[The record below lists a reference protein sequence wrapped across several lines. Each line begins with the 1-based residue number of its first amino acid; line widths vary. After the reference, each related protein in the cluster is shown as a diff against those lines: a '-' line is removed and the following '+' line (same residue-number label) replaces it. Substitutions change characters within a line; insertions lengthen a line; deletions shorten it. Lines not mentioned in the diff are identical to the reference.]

1 MEKLRES
8 ELHRNSGRKGEELMK
23 RAMWKMTAVFALV
36 LGSFTI
42 ASSYEAMVGPTGV
55 LKYNAEKSCGGYT
68 LFSPMVNCKT
78 TYLIDIEGNVVHK
91 WDTQY
96 APGAYGM
103 LLPNGNL
110 LRGGVVDDA
119 PCSIGGTGG
128 IVQEIDWDGNVVWEY
143 KLAAATEIQHHCFS
157 RMPNG
162 NTLILAWEFKSID
175 EAIAKGRDPD
185 TIPASVIIGNKWHTG
200 FWVDFVREVNA
211 KKETVWEWHVWDH
224 TGQGPNKLDL
234 NYHLPLPMGEVYPNF
249 DWTHFNTVDYVPER
263 DQILLN
269 SRNFS
274 ETYLVNHKTG
284 SIEWRWGNPS
294 AYGQGKAPSFY
305 DNGDQ
310 QIFGSHNASS
320 LPNGNIQ
327 IFDNGS
333 ERPEGNRSAV
343 IEVDPKTNKTV
354 WEYSAKDS
362 TSFFSYRQGSA
373 QRLPNGNIL
382 VTSTNH
388 GHIFEVTPRKEIV
401 WDYVVPIRGG
411 KPVCTIEDGDMHNG
425 ITNMVHRAYRYG
437 SDYEGLKGRDLSAKG
452 PLAENCPQFYKVFSM
467 N

>member
-1 MEKLRES
+1 M
-8 ELHRNSGRKGEELMK
+8 N
-23 RAMWKMTAVFALV
+23 RATWKIAAFIALV
-36 LGSFTI
+36 LGTVTVAI
-42 ASSYEAMVGPTGV
+42 SYEAMVGPTGV
-55 LKYNAEKSCGGYT
+55 LKYNQEKTYGGYT
-68 LFSPMVNCKT
+68 LFSPMVSSKT
-78 TYLIDIEGNVVHK
+78 TYLIDMEGNLVHK

-96 APGAYGM
+96 APGAYAM

-119 PCSIGGTGG
+119 PCAIGGTGG

-143 KLAAATEIQHHCFS
+143 RLATATEIQHHCFA

-185 TIPASVIIGNKWHTG
+185 TIPASVVSRNMRHTG

-211 KKETVWEWHVWDH
+211 NKETVWEWHVWDH
-224 TGQGPNKLDL
+224 IGRGPNKLDL
-234 NYHLPLPMGEVYPNF
+234 NYHLPLSMGELYPNF
-249 DWTHFNTVDYVPER
+249 DWTHFNTVDYVPET

-274 ETYLVNHKTG
+274 EAYLVNHKTG
-284 SIEWRWGNPS
+284 AIEWRWGNPG
-294 AYGQGKAPSFY
+294 AYGQGKAPSFF

-310 QIFGSHNASS
+310 KVFGSHHATP

-343 IEVDPKTNKTV
+343 IEVNPKTNEIV
-354 WEYSAKDS
+354 WEYSAQDS
-362 TSFFSYRQGSA
+362 TSFFNYRQGSA
-373 QRLPNGNIL
+373 QRLPNGNVL

-388 GHIFEVTPRKEIV
+388 GHIFEVTPRKQIV
-401 WDYVVPIRGG
+401 WDYVVPILGG
-411 KPVCTIEDGDMHNG
+411 KPVCTIEDGNMHNG
-425 ITNMVHRAYRYG
+425 ISNMIHRAYRYG
-437 SDYEGLKGRDLSAKG
+437 SDYEGLKGRDLSPKG
-452 PLAENCPQFYKVFSM
+452 PLAENCPQFYRVFSM
-467 N
+467 K